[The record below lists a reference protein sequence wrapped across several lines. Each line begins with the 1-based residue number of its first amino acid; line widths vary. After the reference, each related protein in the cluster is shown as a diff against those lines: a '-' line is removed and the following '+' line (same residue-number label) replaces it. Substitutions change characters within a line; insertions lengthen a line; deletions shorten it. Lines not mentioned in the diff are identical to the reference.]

1 MIKTMRWLLGAM
13 VGFLALVGVGAAA
26 THYLYEPYNPGFL
39 EYPTIVALH
48 VVLGGLYLALA
59 PFQFVKRIRS
69 RHLGYHRW
77 AGRVL
82 VSVGL
87 VVGATGLFMG
97 MFIPIAGWVERVYIG
112 IFGALF
118 VVALVKGFA
127 HIRAGRVALHREW
140 MIRAF
145 AIGLAVA
152 TQRVIFIPALLAVAD
167 PTQGAGGHAF
177 GCVVFSGVRRAR
189 LGGGSMDPPHP
200 QASRTRSERSES
212 RLRSDTEQRMMPTV
226 KERR

>member
-1 MIKTMRWLLGAM
+1 MIKTMRWLLGAL

-48 VVLGGLYLALA
+48 VVLGGFYLALA

-77 AGRVL
+77 AGRML
-82 VSVGL
+82 VAIGL
-87 VVGATGLFMG
+87 VVGTTGLFMG
-97 MFIPIAGWVERVYIG
+97 MFIPIAGWVERGYIG
-112 IFGALF
+112 VFGALF
-118 VVALVKGFA
+118 VVALVKGFV

-145 AIGLAVA
+145 AIGPAVA

-167 PTQGAGGHAF
+167 PTQRPVAMLSAVSFLAAFVVHASVAEAWIRLTRKRRVLRAGGAE
-177 GCVVFSGVRRAR
+177 ATY
-189 LGGGSMDPPHP
+189 DPIPG
-200 QASRTRSERSES
+200 RG
-212 RLRSDTEQRMMPTV
+212 
-226 KERR
+226 